1 VITFMERLP
10 RRLVYDVLSLGR
22 QRTYADG
29 DHLVRQG
36 DDGDFVVVLRKA
48 QVKVVSVTATGRSC
62 LLGVRRAGD
71 LVGEM
76 SILDGGPRCA
86 SVIADGSVS
95 GCSIPAPRFTRLMRK
110 EPDVAREVARTMTGR
125 LREADIRRADF
136 TYPVLV
142 RVIRLLAEHVPEGAA
157 PDRPATVR
165 LTQREIA
172 DLVGAAEVSVQK
184 ALRELVVAGL
194 ATTGYGVL
202 VVPGSA
208 HLLSE
213 AHRLME
219 TRHRL

>member
-10 RRLVYDVLSLGR
+10 RRLAQEVLSLGWR
-22 QRTYADG
+22 RTYTDG

-36 DDGDFVVVLRKA
+36 DGGDFVVVLLRG
-48 QVKVVSVTATGRSC
+48 QVKVVSVTAAGRSC

-76 SILDGGPRCA
+76 SMVDEGPRCA
-86 SVIADGSVS
+86 SVIADGLVS
-95 GCSIPAPRFTRLMRK
+95 GQSIPAPRFARLMQT
-110 EPDVAREVARTMTGR
+110 EPDVSREVARTMTGR

-142 RVIRLLAEHVPEGAA
+142 RVMRLLAEHVPEGAA
-157 PDRPATVR
+157 PDRPAAVR
-165 LTQREIA
+165 LTQREVA

-184 ALRELVVAGL
+184 ALRELVAAGL

-208 HLLSE
+208 RLLSE